1 MAAGLRGSTESRR
14 SAEAYF
20 EGLAHE
26 EACDYCAGRRR
37 VSPFAPGLDAIYCI
51 SLQEQPHRTA
61 EAAAQFHALGLCR
74 EVLFYRPVRGRDA
87 NRAIWDSHRAV
98 ARDAVAKGFA
108 RILVLEDDVLFTR
121 PREAL
126 ARRVAA
132 ALRALPSAWWGLY
145 LGHLP
150 IQAYFL
156 RPSLLRAR
164 SGCTHAYIANA
175 PLLAWLAAT
184 APKSPQAP
192 MWHWI
197 GQSIDAAMSS
207 LPEMYALFPM
217 VALQRDIGESG
228 AGTRCGDRRQR
239 GSFHDAGRH
248 FFIYGGGA
256 RLAEAAAVLLSPVHW
271 LTLEWACRRIDR
283 LARRTAADATAS
295 ADGAVSGPISSRR
308 FAGRR

>member
-1 MAAGLRGSTESRR
+1 MGR
-14 SAEAYF
+14 AYF
-20 EGLAHE
+20 AALAHE

-37 VSPFAPGLDAIYCI
+37 ASALAPDLDAIYCI

-74 EVLFYRPVRGRDA
+74 EVLFYRPVRGREAD
-87 NRAIWDSHRAV
+87 RAIWDSHRTV

-126 ARRVAA
+126 ARRVTAA
-132 ALRALPSAWWGLY
+132 VRALPSTWWGLY
-145 LGHLP
+145 LGHVP

-156 RPSLLRAR
+156 RPGLLRAR
-164 SGCTHAYIANA
+164 SGCTHAYVANA

-217 VALQRDIGESG
+217 VAVQRDLGESG
-228 AGTRCGDRRQR
+228 ADTRCDDRRRQAT
-239 GSFHDAGRH
+239 FLAAGRY
-248 FFIYGGGA
+248 FFIYGAGA
-256 RLAEAAAVLLSPVHW
+256 RLAEAMAVLFSPVHW
-271 LTLEWACRRIDR
+271 LTLEWACRRVGR
-283 LARRTAADATAS
+283 VARRAAADATAP
-295 ADGAVSGPISSRR
+295 AGGAVSGPVSPR
-308 FAGRR
+308 

>member
-1 MAAGLRGSTESRR
+1 MGR
-14 SAEAYF
+14 AYF
-20 EGLAHE
+20 AALAHE

-37 VSPFAPGLDAIYCI
+37 ASPLAPDLDAIYCI
-51 SLQEQPHRTA
+51 SLQEEPHRTA
-61 EAAAQFHALGLCR
+61 QAAAQFHTLGLCR

-87 NRAIWDSHRAV
+87 DRAIWDSHRAV
-98 ARDAVAKGFA
+98 AWDAVAKGFA

-126 ARRVAA
+126 SRRVTA
-132 ALRALPSAWWGLY
+132 ALRALPSTWWGLY
-145 LGHLP
+145 LGHVP

-156 RPSLLRAR
+156 RPNLLRAR

-184 APKSPQAP
+184 PPKSPQAP

-217 VALQRDIGESG
+217 VAVQRDLGEC
-228 AGTRCGDRRQR
+228 AADTRREDRGQR
-239 GSFHDAGRH
+239 GTLLDVARWRY
-248 FFIYGGGA
+248 FFIYGAGA
-256 RLAEAAAVLLSPVHW
+256 RFAEAMAVLFSPVHW
-271 LTLEWACRRIDR
+271 LTLEWACRRVDR
-283 LARRTAADATAS
+283 VARRAAADAAAS